1 MLYPKLYASI
11 FAVVALIHIVVFSMT
26 LRSEEHKEI
35 LTAQKVKKNRKQ
47 LSIQT
52 VKIKLKPKVEEFVE
66 LAKAE
71 VKREIKKI
79 QKKSAKKIKKVVK
92 KRKKVRKK
100 IKDKP
105 KKIDK
110 VVKEEVVED
119 ATVEEVEDKKVKQ
132 NKEANRVDNELNK
145 EMQRYLIRL
154 QYELEKRKVYP
165 PEAKKKKYEGIVLVS
180 FVIQKNGTITH
191 INIVRGCLHPSL
203 NKAALEILKKLKRF
217 EPIPDKFKK
226 DKWAIQVPIRYKII
240 NEF

>member
-11 FAVVALIHIVVFSMT
+11 FAVVALIHIVVFSMV

-35 LTAQKVKKNRKQ
+35 LTAQKVKKNVKQ
-47 LSIQT
+47 LSIQI

-71 VKREIKKI
+71 VKREIKKVK
-79 QKKSAKKIKKVVK
+79 KKSAKKIKKVVK
-92 KRKKVRKK
+92 KRKRVKK
-100 IKDKP
+100 KPHNKP
-105 KKIDK
+105 KE
-110 VVKEEVVED
+110 VVEEKVVED
-119 ATVEEVEDKKVKQ
+119 AIVEEVEDKKVKQ
-132 NKEANRVDNELNK
+132 NKEINQASNQINK